1 MQGMKAKVISVVN
14 VALGAVTPSSWK
26 TPETPGS
33 LAEVEMDDSLQG
45 RVKDKYAIIHIFTH
59 KKESIICV
67 LLILLFSYLV
77 YFLLII
83 SQWIMNSGEAKA
95 WRRKVENV
103 PLPGSG
109 DWINLSFSG
118 TALFQA
124 SRQSSLSMLAVK

>member
-59 KKESIICV
+59 KKRKYYLCFAYLVVFLSC
-67 LLILLFSYLV
+67 LLFADN
-77 YFLLII
+77 FT
-83 SQWIMNSGEAKA
+83 MNNE
-95 WRRKVENV
+95 
-103 PLPGSG
+103 
-109 DWINLSFSG
+109 
-118 TALFQA
+118 
-124 SRQSSLSMLAVK
+124 